1 VIHSLGVHAGFDR
14 ATRELGAD
22 GVTVD
27 SVVLNRELKRQ
38 VSELLVEYADTTS
51 ADLIAAGSAR
61 LSRVDRWM
69 LGSVST
75 DLVRDGRYSV
85 LVVPPGG
92 RRD

>member
-1 VIHSLGVHAGFDR
+1 
-14 ATRELGAD
+14 
-22 GVTVD
+22 
-27 SVVLNRELKRQ
+27 RQ
-38 VSELLVEYADTTS
+38 IAELLVEYADTTS

-85 LVVPPGG
+85 LVVPPAG